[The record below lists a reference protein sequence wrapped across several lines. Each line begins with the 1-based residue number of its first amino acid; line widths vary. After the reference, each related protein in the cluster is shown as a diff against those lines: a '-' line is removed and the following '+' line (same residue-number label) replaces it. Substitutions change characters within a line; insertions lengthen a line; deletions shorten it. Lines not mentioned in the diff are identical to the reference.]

1 MWFIRHLSEVFSLE
15 CMMYPKQ
22 SDTNNIF
29 RKRKKNTI
37 LSDLLFYFH
46 FFFFS
51 LFSSFLFF
59 SSFYFYNYLFNYN
72 CLLFIYFYL
81 LKTFFFLSCVCII
94 TINIACF
101 SSFPTPMFL
110 MFDECVTLH
119 NSKF

>member
-46 FFFFS
+46 FFFL

-94 TINIACF
+94 MINIACF
-101 SSFPTPMFL
+101 FFCDC